1 MTFVHDD
8 YLKYEIPSD
17 WCAEENEDTLLIY
30 DPDGEGAI
38 VTSFFSLMDAD
49 VLLEERICIM
59 AKEFIDNNLIKLK
72 EPLILMNS
80 SCGKVI
86 LRGTGRTSDEWFI
99 KIWIIANNISSFSFA
114 KNPKIVFSTYQ
125 AAKKTKE
132 LDVCDSIIDS
142 MVFSF

>member
-1 MTFVHDD
+1 MAFVHDD

-99 KIWIIANNISSFSFA
+99 KIWIIA

>member
-59 AKEFIDNNLIKLK
+59 AKEFIDNNLIYGFVSFVYFAYK
-72 EPLILMNS
+72 
-80 SCGKVI
+80 
-86 LRGTGRTSDEWFI
+86 FI
-99 KIWIIANNISSFSFA
+99 PSAISI
-114 KNPKIVFSTYQ
+114 K
-125 AAKKTKE
+125 
-132 LDVCDSIIDS
+132 
-142 MVFSF
+142 

>member
-1 MTFVHDD
+1 
-8 YLKYEIPSD
+8 
-17 WCAEENEDTLLIY
+17 
-30 DPDGEGAI
+30 
-38 VTSFFSLMDAD
+38 
-49 VLLEERICIM
+49 
-59 AKEFIDNNLIKLK
+59 
-72 EPLILMNS
+72 MNS

-99 KIWIIANNISSFSFA
+99 KIWIIA

>member
-86 LRGTGRTSDEWFI
+86 LRGTGRTSDE
-99 KIWIIANNISSFSFA
+99 
-114 KNPKIVFSTYQ
+114 NPKIVFSTYQ

>member
-99 KIWIIANNISSFSFA
+99 NMDYRQKPQNCFFNISGS
-114 KNPKIVFSTYQ
+114 
-125 AAKKTKE
+125 
-132 LDVCDSIIDS
+132 
-142 MVFSF
+142 

>member
-86 LRGTGRTSDEWFI
+86 MRGTGRTSDEWFI
-99 KIWIIANNISSFSFA
+99 KIWIIA

>member
-86 LRGTGRTSDEWFI
+86 LRGTGRTSDVWFFLSETFPTRI
-99 KIWIIANNISSFSFA
+99 ARRKPLRNCPCAPTVIRNSSTVCLLKIILS
-114 KNPKIVFSTYQ
+114 
-125 AAKKTKE
+125 
-132 LDVCDSIIDS
+132 
-142 MVFSF
+142 